1 MQMRQCLILIL
12 AYYQMI
18 MIYFLVNDTFY
29 PFIVRKENKAPL
41 LCYVFMALQRHPWLK
56 PETPSNKRCIKVLE
70 NLNAKQ

>member
-1 MQMRQCLILIL
+1 MRQCLILIL

-41 LCYVFMALQRHPWLK
+41 LCYLFLWRYSA
-56 PETPSNKRCIKVLE
+56 TPG
-70 NLNAKQ
+70 